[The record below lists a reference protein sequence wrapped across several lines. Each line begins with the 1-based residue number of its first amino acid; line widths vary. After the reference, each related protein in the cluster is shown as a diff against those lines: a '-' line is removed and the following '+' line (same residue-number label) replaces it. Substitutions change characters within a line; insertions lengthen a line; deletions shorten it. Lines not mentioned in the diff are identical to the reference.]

1 LAKKEAKSRVS
12 YYLLVNNRI
21 LYLIEFMHV
30 TVMLLPK
37 KPQTSIG
44 GVGVSGLFGEETEK
58 MDR

>member
-1 LAKKEAKSRVS
+1 
-12 YYLLVNNRI
+12 
-21 LYLIEFMHV
+21 MHV

-37 KPQTSIG
+37 KPQKSIG